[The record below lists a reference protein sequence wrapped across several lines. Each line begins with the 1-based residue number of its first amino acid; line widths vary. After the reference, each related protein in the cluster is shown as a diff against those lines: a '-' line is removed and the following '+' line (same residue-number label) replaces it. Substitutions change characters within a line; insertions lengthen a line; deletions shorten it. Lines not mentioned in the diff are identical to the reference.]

1 MILQLEISKADFV
14 IRMEMKLRIGIDGR
28 VFFGNKTGIG
38 HYVAELCKV
47 LDRVLPDAEFYVYNK
62 DPVELPLK
70 GARWVLRTE
79 ASPLRKKLKAMLWYK
94 FVSGFLCRK
103 DRIDVY
109 WAAGSFLPFFL
120 GNIRT
125 VLTVYDIVYKIAPET
140 MYKFNLWAFR
150 LFFRHDVLKATKITT
165 ISNGTSERLHNILG
179 CDSAAV
185 IYPST
190 NERFAPQKESVIR
203 ECLKKH
209 GVTQPY
215 FLAVAT
221 WDPRKNLQLLIET
234 FLRMRQQ
241 GALDDYHLVLVGGRG
256 WKDDK
261 ITSIVGDNI
270 KISGVVPLGY
280 VDSED
285 LAPLYSGAKAFIFPS
300 MYEGFGMP
308 VLEARKCGIP
318 VITSDTTEL
327 REAGGSGCIYI
338 QPTSDGVRD
347 GILRCLNGEFDTP
360 LGDVNNPTWD
370 EGAKKM
376 AQVFVDA
383 SKAEN

>member
-1 MILQLEISKADFV
+1 M
-14 IRMEMKLRIGIDGR
+14 RIGIDGR
-28 VFFGNKTGIG
+28 VFLGNRTGIG
-38 HYVAELCKV
+38 QYVAGLCGA
-47 LDRVLPDAEFYVYNK
+47 LDVTFPDAEFIVYNR
-62 DPVELPLK
+62 DPLDLPINK
-70 GARWVLRTE
+70 PNWTIRTE
-79 ASPLRKKLKAMLWYK
+79 SSPLRKKLPNILWLK
-94 FVSGFLCRK
+94 FVAGFFCRQDK
-103 DRIDVY
+103 IDVY
-109 WAAGSFLPFFL
+109 WGAGSFLPFFL
-120 GNIRT
+120 GPIPT
-125 VLTVYDIVYKIAPET
+125 VLTVYDMVYKIASET
-140 MYKFNLWAFR
+140 MYVFNLWVFR
-150 LFFRHDVLKATKITT
+150 LFFRHDILKATKITT
-165 ISNGTSERLHNILG
+165 ISKGTSKRLHNIFG
-179 CDSAAV
+179 CDSSAV

-190 NERFAPQKESVIR
+190 GERFVPQKKSVIR
-203 ECLKKH
+203 ECLKKQ
-209 GVTQPY
+209 GIAQPY

-234 FLRMRQQ
+234 FLRMRHQ
-241 GALDDYHLVLVGGRG
+241 GELDDYHLVLVGGRG

-318 VITSDTTEL
+318 VITSDTPEL

-338 QPTSDGVRD
+338 QPTSDGIRD

-360 LGDVNNPTWD
+360 PGDVNNPTWD

-376 AQVFVDA
+376 AQVFVNATKD
-383 SKAEN
+383 KI